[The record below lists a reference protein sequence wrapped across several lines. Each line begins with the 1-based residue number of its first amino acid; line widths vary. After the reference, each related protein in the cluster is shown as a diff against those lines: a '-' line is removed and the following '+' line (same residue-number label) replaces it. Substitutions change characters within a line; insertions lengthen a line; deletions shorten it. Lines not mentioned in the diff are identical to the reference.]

1 MQDDAKKVIMDREK
15 EKRDRKKARKA
26 GLDIPASIAKDSKVK
41 KRVGFA

>member
-1 MQDDAKKVIMDREK
+1 MAREK

-26 GLDIPASIAKDSKVK
+26 ESSGAAPVAAASKDVKVK

>member
-1 MQDDAKKVIMDREK
+1 MAREK

-26 GLDIPASIAKDSKVK
+26 GSSADAAAPAGKEVKVK